1 MRNTLWTLLV
11 FCLLVGLPPI
21 RKSEKYVDILTDA
34 EKVKIDQLL
43 IEGRLQKENIQQ
55 FFDRFALAPDRDTA
69 IEHALDVSL
78 GASVARHWEGIKNV
92 FEEIPSLLKEHY
104 KKHGFFNGTWR
115 IVKTVVLVPFRSWYE
130 IFAGN
135 KGLGYNPFGTL
146 CGAASLIIVVLLI
159 ADWYFV
165 WFYD

>member
-1 MRNTLWTLLV
+1 MRNTLWTLLI

-34 EKVKIDQLL
+34 EKVKIEQFL
-43 IEGRLQKENIQQ
+43 IEGRLHKDNIDQ
-55 FFDRFALAPDRDTA
+55 FLDRFALAPDRDIA
-69 IEHALDVSL
+69 LEHALDLSFR
-78 GASVARHWEGIKNV
+78 ASVERHWEGVKNV
-92 FEEIPSLLKEHY
+92 FKEVPSLLKGHY
-104 KKHGFFNGTWR
+104 EKHGFLNGTWR

-135 KGLGYNPFGTL
+135 KGLGDSPFTTL

-159 ADWYFV
+159 ADWHFI
-165 WFYD
+165 WFY